1 MDAIKL
7 LNNIEKLIGGDGEN
21 LLEQIEEVINAI
33 DILNKFEDRKSI
45 LISNLSDLDLEEQDL
60 LHYIETEKFNAVEG
74 YKLSKKI
81 KEIRLERRKVKNEL
95 ALINIFQQ
103 NSNKLINLENRRFL
117 ITTLGKESKKL
128 INSKYTYK
136 KISKEQIIGE

>member
-1 MDAIKL
+1 M
-7 LNNIEKLIGGDGEN
+7 
-21 LLEQIEEVINAI
+21 QIEEVINAI

-45 LISNLSDLDLEEQDL
+45 LINNLSDLDLEEQDL

>member
-1 MDAIKL
+1 M
-7 LNNIEKLIGGDGEN
+7 
-21 LLEQIEEVINAI
+21 QIEEVINAI

-45 LISNLSDLDLEEQDL
+45 LINNLSDLDLEEQDL

-103 NSNKLINLENRRFL
+103 SSNKLINLENRRFL

>member
-1 MDAIKL
+1 M
-7 LNNIEKLIGGDGEN
+7 
-21 LLEQIEEVINAI
+21 QIEEVINAI

-45 LISNLSDLDLEEQDL
+45 LINNLSDLDLEEQDL

-74 YKLSKKI
+74 YKLSRKI

>member
-1 MDAIKL
+1 M
-7 LNNIEKLIGGDGEN
+7 
-21 LLEQIEEVINAI
+21 QIEEVINAI

-128 INSKYTYK
+128 INSKNENT
-136 KISKEQIIGE
+136 I

>member
-1 MDAIKL
+1 M
-7 LNNIEKLIGGDGEN
+7 
-21 LLEQIEEVINAI
+21 QIEEVINAI

>member
-1 MDAIKL
+1 M
-7 LNNIEKLIGGDGEN
+7 
-21 LLEQIEEVINAI
+21 QIEEVINAI
-33 DILNKFEDRKSI
+33 DILNKFEDRKNI

-95 ALINIFQQ
+95 SLVNLFQQ
-103 NSNKLINLENRRFL
+103 NANKLINVDNRRFL
-117 ITTLGKESKKL
+117 MTTLGKENKKL
-128 INSKYTYK
+128 ISAKYVYK
-136 KISKEQIIGE
+136 KIEKEQIIGE